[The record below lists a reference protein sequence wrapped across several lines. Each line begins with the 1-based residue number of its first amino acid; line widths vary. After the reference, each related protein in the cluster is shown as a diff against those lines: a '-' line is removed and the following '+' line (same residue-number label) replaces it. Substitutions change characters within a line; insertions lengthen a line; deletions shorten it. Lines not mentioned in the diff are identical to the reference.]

1 MKPIKTLAGYYKP
14 HIGLF
19 VIDITCAFLYALCDL
34 IYPYIA
40 RIIINGV
47 SDQTVTVK
55 MIIICGGILLG
66 IYVIKAALNY
76 IYDYWGH
83 VLGTRIQADMRRDL
97 FSHLQKLPFTY
108 YDNNKTGVIMSR
120 IVNDLFEVSE
130 LAHHGPE
137 DVFLS
142 LITLLGAFIILFRI
156 DALLTLIIFCVLP
169 VIVFFASKMRLKMNK
184 TFAESR
190 KKTADINASVETAIS
205 GIRVTRSYTADSYE
219 NEKFAVAN
227 NNLKSVRAAMYK
239 VMAWFFCITGLGGDI
254 LYLLAI
260 TVGGI
265 FFCRGRI
272 DAGEFASYLLY
283 ISLFLNPIKRLINI
297 FEQIQNGLS
306 GLNRFC
312 EIMSVE
318 PEKDSENA
326 QELVSPEGHIAFHD
340 VSFSYNTDGTDDSKP
355 VISNLSIDIP
365 KGKCVALVGPS
376 GVGKTTLC
384 HLIPRFYETDSGT
397 ISIDGKNIKGIT
409 RRSLRQSIGIVEQD
423 VFLFDGTVREN
434 ISYGSG
440 DATDE
445 QIADAAK
452 KAGIHD
458 YIMTLEDGYDTQ
470 VGERGVK
477 LSGGQK
483 QRISIARVF
492 LKNPA
497 ILILDEATSA
507 LDNASEM
514 LIQKSLEEL
523 SRGRTSIIVA
533 HRLSTVKNADEIIVL
548 TDSGVAER
556 GSHEELIAANGLYK
570 DLYSYQFK

>member
-1 MKPIKTLAGYYKP
+1 MKPIKTLIGYYKP
-14 HIGLF
+14 HMGLF
-19 VIDITCAFLYALCDL
+19 IIDITCAFIYALCDL
-34 IYPYIA
+34 VYPHIA

-47 SDQTVTVK
+47 SYKTVTPK
-55 MIIICGGILLG
+55 LILICGGILLG
-66 IYVIKAALNY
+66 IYIFKAALNY
-76 IYDYWGH
+76 VYDYWGH

-97 FSHLQKLPFTY
+97 FSHLQKLPFSY
-108 YDNNKTGVIMSR
+108 YDENKTGVIMSR

-169 VIVFFASKMRLKMNK
+169 IIVFFASRMRLKMNK
-184 TFAESR
+184 VFAESR
-190 KKTADINASVETAIS
+190 KKTADINAGVETAVS
-205 GIRVTRSYTADSYE
+205 GIRVTRSYTADKHE
-219 NEKFAVAN
+219 EEKFALAN
-227 NNLKSVRAAMYK
+227 NSLKSVRAAMYK

-260 TVGGI
+260 SVGGI
-265 FFCRGRI
+265 FFCQGRI

-283 ISLFLNPIKRLINI
+283 ISLFLNPIKKLINI

-312 EIMSVE
+312 EVMAVE
-318 PEKDSENA
+318 PETDRA
-326 QELVSPEGHIAFHD
+326 DAVELGSPEGHIQFEN
-340 VSFSYNTDGTDDSKP
+340 VSFSYNADGSEEKP
-355 VISNLSIDIP
+355 VINNLTIDIP

-384 HLIPRFYETDSGT
+384 HLIPRFYEINDGG
-397 ISIDGKNIKGIT
+397 IFIDGTDIRNIT
-409 RRSLRQSIGIVEQD
+409 RRSLRKCIGIVEQD
-423 VFLFDGTVREN
+423 VFLFDGTIKEN
-434 ISYGSG
+434 IAYGNES
-440 DATDE
+440 ATQE
-445 QIADAAK
+445 QIIEAAK

-458 YIMTLEDGYDTQ
+458 YISSLENGYETQ

-492 LKNPA
+492 LKDPA

-507 LDNASEM
+507 LDNTSEM

-523 SRGRTSIIVA
+523 SLGRTSIIVA

-556 GSHEELIAANGLYK
+556 GSHEQLISQNGIYSQ
-570 DLYSYQFK
+570 LYSYQFK